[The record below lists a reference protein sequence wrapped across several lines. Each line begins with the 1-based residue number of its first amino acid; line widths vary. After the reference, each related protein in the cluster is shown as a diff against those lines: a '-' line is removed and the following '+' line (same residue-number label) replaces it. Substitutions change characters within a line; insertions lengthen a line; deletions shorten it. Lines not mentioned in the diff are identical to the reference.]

1 MNRMV
6 YGERA
11 YMVNLELSEVEVRDR
26 RLKSIISYQ
35 GSARDL
41 CERSQKR
48 QLHLTERSFG
58 QCSDCSQG
66 CSQTLTYVI
75 RGAAVVDH
83 APIGCSAPGATNL
96 TVDVSTKARGL
107 PPQKVQVLSTNIQE
121 KDTVYGGLEKL
132 RATILEAKRRFD
144 PTAIF
149 VLSSCAAGIV
159 GDDIESVTGELQEE
173 LGIPV
178 VPVFCEGFKSR
189 IWSSGFDAAFHG
201 ILTRIVKPPVKKQMD
216 LVNVFNFEGSDTFGP
231 LLGKLGLRVNYVVPL
246 ADVEVL
252 EKLSEAAC
260 TAHICETLAMYPAA
274 ALEQKYG
281 VPEVKAPPPFGID
294 WTDNWL
300 REVARLTGKDALVE
314 DLIRSE
320 HERVREA
327 LDQVREELRG
337 KRIYIFAGDS
347 YAHSIA
353 NMLLDLGLDLRG
365 ITTLH
370 HDQTTDG
377 GTDSLDSLGNLV
389 ASKGEIGN
397 YTVCNKQPYQVFKLL
412 KAARPDILIVRH
424 MNMTIVGAKLGI
436 PTMNDG
442 DVNISAGYDGL
453 VRLGK
458 RLVDAI
464 KTKRLF
470 ENVARHCES
479 PYTTWWLEQEDPFY
493 FEKKDAG
500 GSENF
505 NEGNME

>member
-1 MNRMV
+1 
-6 YGERA
+6 
-11 YMVNLELSEVEVRDR
+11 MVNLELSEVEVRER
-26 RLKSIISYQ
+26 RLKSIISYHGTGQ
-35 GSARDL
+35 DL
-41 CERSQKR
+41 CERSRNR
-48 QLHLTERSFG
+48 QLTLTERSFG

-66 CSQTLTYVI
+66 CGQTLTYVI
-75 RGAAVVDH
+75 RGAAVIDH
-83 APIGCSAPGATNL
+83 APIGCSSGAGAASL
-96 TVDVSTKARGL
+96 TVDVSARARGL
-107 PPQKVQVLSTNIQE
+107 PPQEVHVLSTNIQE

-132 RATILEAKRRFD
+132 RATIYEAKRRFD
-144 PTAIF
+144 PSAIF

-159 GDDIESVTGELQEE
+159 GDDIESVADELQEE

-201 ILTRIVKPPVKKQMD
+201 ILTRIVKAPVKKQPD

-231 LLGKLGLRVNYVVPL
+231 LLGKLGLRANYVVPL
-246 ADVEVL
+246 ADVETL

-260 TAHICETLAMYPAA
+260 TTHICETLAMYPAA
-274 ALEQKYG
+274 ALEQEYG
-281 VPEVKAPPPFGID
+281 VPEVKSPPPFGVQ

-300 REVARLTGKDALVE
+300 REVARLTGREEIVE
-314 DLIRSE
+314 DLIQSE
-320 HERVREA
+320 HERVNEE
-327 LDQVREELRG
+327 LTQVREQLKG

-353 NMLLDLGLDLRG
+353 NMLLDLGLDLVG

-377 GTDSLDSLGNLV
+377 GTESLDSLGNLV

-397 YTVCNKQPYQVFKLL
+397 YSVCNKQPYQVFKLL
-412 KAARPDILIVRH
+412 KDARPDILIVRH
-424 MNMTIVGAKLGI
+424 MNMTITGAKLGI

-458 RLVDAI
+458 RLLDAL
-464 KTKRLF
+464 KTKKLF
-470 ENVARHCES
+470 ENISRHCES
-479 PYTTWWLEQEDPFY
+479 PYTTWWLEQADPFF
-493 FEKKDAG
+493 FEKNTG
-500 GSENF
+500 GDSAADTDDGEL
-505 NEGNME
+505 

>member
-1 MNRMV
+1 MD
-6 YGERA
+6 
-11 YMVNLELSEVEVRDR
+11 MVNLDLSEVEIRER

-35 GSARDL
+35 GTGRDL
-41 CERSQKR
+41 CERSRNR
-48 QLHLTERSFG
+48 QLNLTERSFG

-83 APIGCSAPGATNL
+83 APIGCTVSSGANL
-96 TVDVSTKARGL
+96 TVEVSARARGL

-132 RATILEAKRRFD
+132 RATVREAKRRFN
-144 PTAIF
+144 PSAIF

-159 GDDIESVTGELQEE
+159 GDDIESAADELQEE
-173 LGIPV
+173 LDIPV
-178 VPVFCEGFKSR
+178 VPIFCEGFKSR

-201 ILTRIVKPPVKKQMD
+201 ILTRIVKPPVKKQAD

-231 LLGKLGLRVNYVVPL
+231 LLGKLGLRANYVVPL
-246 ADVEVL
+246 ADVETL

-260 TAHICETLAMYPAA
+260 TTHICETLAMYPAT

-281 VPEVKAPPPFGID
+281 VPEVKSPPPFGIG

-300 REVARLTGKDALVE
+300 REVARLTGKDGIVE
-314 DLIRSE
+314 DIIKSE
-320 HERVREA
+320 HERIRDE
-327 LDQVREELRG
+327 LEQVRGELGG

-353 NMLLDLGLDLRG
+353 NMLLELGLDLVG
-365 ITTLH
+365 VTTLH

-412 KAARPDILIVRH
+412 QAAKPDILIVRH

-458 RLVDAI
+458 RLVDAT
-464 KTKRLF
+464 KTKKLF

-479 PYTTWWLEQEDPFY
+479 PYTSWWLEQADPFF
-493 FEKKDAG
+493 FEKKGGEEATDADEEADTG
-500 GSENF
+500 W
-505 NEGNME
+505 